1 MLALCSV
8 SSITANTNSTKTTE
22 TPNGNALKS
31 FSCEWK
37 DLEFPITYG
46 PGIAA
51 SLCVL
56 IGGFHLIFGEDKI
69 DRCLH
74 IFSIGF
80 QLRPIESCTHAWI
93 TDKVFFGASFKHSLN
108 QILNRIVERQ

>member
-8 SSITANTNSTKTTE
+8 SSITANTNSTNTTE
-22 TPNGNALKS
+22 TPNGNGLKS

-56 IGGFHLIFGEDKI
+56 IGGFHLIFGEDRI

-74 IFSIGF
+74 YFLDCLQTADRIIQSTRMHGS
-80 QLRPIESCTHAWI
+80 LT
-93 TDKVFFGASFKHSLN
+93 TFFLALLAN
-108 QILNRIVERQ
+108 IR

>member
-56 IGGFHLIFGEDKI
+56 TIAFVISTQNSEDFRLSQRFVVISYIIPLAVLGYITLYGKFRRKFISSVSLLCKI
-69 DRCLH
+69 V
-74 IFSIGF
+74 
-80 QLRPIESCTHAWI
+80 A
-93 TDKVFFGASFKHSLN
+93 
-108 QILNRIVERQ
+108 

>member
-8 SSITANTNSTKTTE
+8 SSITANMNSTKTTE

-31 FSCEWK
+31 FSCQWK

-69 DRCLH
+69 DRCLY
-74 IFSIGF
+74 IFLIAF
-80 QLRPIESCTHAWI
+80 QLRPIESFNLHAHGSL
-93 TDKVFFGASFKHSLN
+93 TKFFLALLSN
-108 QILNRIVERQ
+108 TR